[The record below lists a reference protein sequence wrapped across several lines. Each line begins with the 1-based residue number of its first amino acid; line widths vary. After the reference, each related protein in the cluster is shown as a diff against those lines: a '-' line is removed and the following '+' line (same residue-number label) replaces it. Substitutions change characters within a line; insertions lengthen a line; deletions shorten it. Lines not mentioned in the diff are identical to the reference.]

1 MEKTDYSPNDLPTPL
16 GKRGD
21 IIVVG
26 AGSTLTLP
34 EGPHI
39 IINRRVEWVLDS
51 VTLDFYDV
59 LSHTGDVVMVFEGN
73 LTRAIQDGTVKIVP
87 KE

>member
-1 MEKTDYSPNDLPTPL
+1 MEKTDIKENDLPTPL

-59 LSHTGDVVMVFEGN
+59 LSSTGEVIVVFVGN
-73 LTRAIQDGTVKIVP
+73 LIRGLNDGFATIVP
-87 KE
+87 G